1 MKRQILIQ
9 QHYWSTWNSIN
20 GRLEVFLNTYYSD
33 SKNPIESEFKKLLFL
48 MMAMTRVAVKAVL
61 ANVNIFAKRSAEN
74 LKLTRSSLPEVFC
87 EKVVLKDFSKFT
99 GKSLCQSLRPGPA
112 SLLRKRLWHRCFP
125 MNSPKF

>member
-1 MKRQILIQ
+1 
-9 QHYWSTWNSIN
+9 
-20 GRLEVFLNTYYSD
+20 
-33 SKNPIESEFKKLLFL
+33 

-99 GKSLCQSLRPGPA
+99 GKCLCQSLRPGPA